1 MMLKEIRL
9 RSGPTPENER
19 EGRTYDQRNRKD
31 LEELYALPY
40 DWEVISRS
48 IPHHGDGV
56 EEVIQGLCKT
66 KKLAKAYALGFVDM
80 LLELWPEKIKES
92 GPVID
97 ATFTERVDWPE
108 FRYQIIANDGS
119 CWSIDVRRKRVL
131 PPPPAQDRAM
141 VDGKEADDE
150 NDTVSEKRLVIRGM
164 AK

>member
-1 MMLKEIRL
+1 MLKEIWL
-9 RSGPTPENER
+9 RSGPTSENGR

-31 LEELYALPY
+31 LEDLYALPY

-56 EEVIQGLCKT
+56 EEVIQGLSKT

-80 LLELWPEKIKES
+80 TLELWPEKIKES

-108 FRYQIIANDGS
+108 FRYQIIHNDGS
-119 CWSIDVRRKRVL
+119 CWSIDVRRKRVQ
-131 PPPPAQDRAM
+131 PPLHVQDGA
-141 VDGKEADDE
+141 VGVGEEADDE
-150 NDTVSEKRLVIRGM
+150 NDTVNEETFVVRGI